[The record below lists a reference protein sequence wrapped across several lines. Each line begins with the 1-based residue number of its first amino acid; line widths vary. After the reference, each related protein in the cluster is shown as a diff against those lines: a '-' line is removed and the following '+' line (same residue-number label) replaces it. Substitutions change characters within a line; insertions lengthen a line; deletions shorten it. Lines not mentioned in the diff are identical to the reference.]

1 MTDRVKRKTG
11 RWVVAGVL
19 GALLMPLALAQ
30 PPHGGHGFD
39 GGGHGFGL
47 PFGAQPVWRGA
58 PQHGGMRIDAGH
70 GGRGNGPRWG
80 LRPSPSHGYGA
91 MPNPYRPVSADARQ
105 MPRAQGGGNMPL
117 RAGSIRADVA
127 RYNEERDGSPL
138 PPRAPEE
145 PARSPFFPPFY
156 RN

>member
-70 GGRGNGPRWG
+70 EIGRA
-80 LRPSPSHGYGA
+80 H
-91 MPNPYRPVSADARQ
+91 V
-105 MPRAQGGGNMPL
+105 
-117 RAGSIRADVA
+117 
-127 RYNEERDGSPL
+127 
-138 PPRAPEE
+138 
-145 PARSPFFPPFY
+145 
-156 RN
+156 